1 MKKSKSVRIP
11 QTSSNPP
18 SDAPEPTTNL
28 KKSKSVRVK
37 RTLKAIANP
46 AKSREGK
53 KATKNDLEL
62 KEKEEAD
69 KNVDDFL
76 TSGRSVPLKPW
87 LTRFLILTSEP
98 SESSTKNNLLSL
110 KSTTSIY
117 TAHLRVVFCWA

>member
-1 MKKSKSVRIP
+1 MNILKKSKSVRIP
-11 QTSSNPP
+11 QTSS
-18 SDAPEPTTNL
+18 SDAPEPTTTL

-46 AKSREGK
+46 VKSREGK
-53 KATKNDLEL
+53 KATKSDLEL

-76 TSGRSVPLKPW
+76 TSGRSVPPKPW
-87 LTRFLILTSEP
+87 LTGFLILTFEP
-98 SESSTKNNLLSL
+98 SESFTKNNLLGL

-117 TAHLRVVFCWA
+117 TTHLRVVFC